1 MAVLTQLSQLEDR
14 HVPTT
19 TLEGWRRFVES
30 DPAMFE
36 LLSRDE
42 WVALLDDDRTAYCAR
57 SFKMRMKA
65 SSAVS
70 MCGCE

>member
-19 TLEGWRRFVES
+19 TLEGWRRFVEA

-36 LLSRDE
+36 LLPAMSGWPCRMTTGLPTTRPGSR
-42 WVALLDDDRTAYCAR
+42 TMP
-57 SFKMRMKA
+57 SFPW
-65 SSAVS
+65 
-70 MCGCE
+70 

>member
-19 TLEGWRRFVES
+19 TLEGWRRFVEA

-36 LLSRDE
+36 LLPR
-42 WVALLDDDRTAYCAR
+42 DDRMTTGLPTTR
-57 SFKMRMKA
+57 PGSHTMPSFPW
-65 SSAVS
+65 
-70 MCGCE
+70 